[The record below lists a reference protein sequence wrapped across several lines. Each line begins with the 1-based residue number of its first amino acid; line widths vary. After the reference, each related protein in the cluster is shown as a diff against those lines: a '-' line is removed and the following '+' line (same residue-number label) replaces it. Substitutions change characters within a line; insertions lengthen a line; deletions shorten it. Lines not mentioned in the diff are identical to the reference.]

1 MLFDEFYRRE
11 QVFMVEDPLTTGF
24 GGDEWSERIS
34 NTLALSQILR
44 TIPLSFLMCFPSQ
57 GSTEQ

>member
-1 MLFDEFYRRE
+1 
-11 QVFMVEDPLTTGF
+11 MVEDPLTTGF

-57 GSTEQ
+57 GSPGL